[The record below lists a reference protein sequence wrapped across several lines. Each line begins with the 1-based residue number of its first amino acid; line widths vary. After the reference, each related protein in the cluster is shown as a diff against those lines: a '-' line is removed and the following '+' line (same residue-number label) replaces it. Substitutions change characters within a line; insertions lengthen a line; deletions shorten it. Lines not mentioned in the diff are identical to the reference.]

1 MRTLK
6 SSADRQSIVQ
16 RISALSPSDRGVWG
30 QMTVGQMICHVS
42 DSYRVAL
49 GEKTVSVAP
58 VRVPRPVY
66 KWLAL
71 RLPVKW
77 PKGVPTRPE
86 VQQGVGGTVPAD
98 FHADRTELLSV
109 LARFCETGNGL
120 SVVHPI
126 FGDMTSE
133 DWLRWGYLHAD
144 HHLRQFAR

>member
-6 SSADRQSIVQ
+6 LKSDLQFIVQ
-16 RISALSPSDRGVWG
+16 RISALTPSDKPVWG
-30 QMTVGQMICHVS
+30 RMTVDQMVCHVY

-49 GEKTVSVAP
+49 GEKSVSVAA

-71 RLPVKW
+71 QLPMKW

-86 VQQGVGGTVPAD
+86 VEQGVGGTVPAE
-98 FHADRTELLSV
+98 FAADRADLLSV
-109 LARFCETGNGL
+109 LARFCETNSNL
-120 SVVHPI
+120 SLSHPI
-126 FGDMTSE
+126 FGEMTSE

-144 HHLRQFAR
+144 HHLRQFGR

>member
-6 SSADRQSIVQ
+6 SSADLQYIVQ
-16 RISALSPSDRGVWG
+16 RISALTTSDKRVWG
-30 QMTVGQMICHVS
+30 RMTVGQMVCHVC

-49 GEKTVSVAP
+49 GEKSVSVAA

-71 RLPVKW
+71 RLPMKW

-86 VQQGVGGTVPAD
+86 VEQGVGGTAPAE
-98 FHADRTELLSV
+98 FAADRAELLSV
-109 LARFCETGNGL
+109 LARFCESEKSL
-120 SVVHPI
+120 SLPHPI
-126 FGDMTSE
+126 FGEMTSE

-144 HHLRQFAR
+144 HHLRQFGR